1 MAHRKAFRKE
11 QQQQK
16 LSQKQIHERIIKKR
30 LQVNEKEMI
39 NILQSMKYLL
49 LEKKNKIDKTI
60 ANLTK
65 RKH

>member
-16 LSQKQIHERIIKKR
+16 LNQKQIHERIIKKR
-30 LQVNEKEMI
+30 PQVNEKEMI